1 MIKLEFF
8 GIVLTS
14 WLKHSNPGLLSDLLK
29 AEANQDID
37 FIAEKNRSCIEK
49 FCVVFLD
56 LSGFAEAAAAHGD
69 FSALRLVLVAETMID
84 ELSIKHGGELL
95 KSIGDS
101 WLLIFEQAKN
111 AFSFM
116 ESLYSGLNELNQNNK
131 DHLSIVPCGG
141 LAYGPL
147 LKFGKKDI
155 FGKTV
160 NTAAVAGEDAA
171 GPWEIFIA
179 ESALDYFEFDVDL
192 NLTGLTIGGEKI
204 YCWTPVVPET
214 MNLVQFPKAA

>member
-1 MIKLEFF
+1 
-8 GIVLTS
+8 VLTS
-14 WLKHSNPGLLSDLLK
+14 WLKYSNPGLLSDLLN
-29 AEANQDID
+29 AEAHQDID
-37 FIAEKNRSCIEK
+37 LIAERNLSYVEE

-56 LSGFAEAAAAHGD
+56 LSGFGQAAAAHGD
-69 FSALRLVLVAETMID
+69 FGALRLVLVAETMID